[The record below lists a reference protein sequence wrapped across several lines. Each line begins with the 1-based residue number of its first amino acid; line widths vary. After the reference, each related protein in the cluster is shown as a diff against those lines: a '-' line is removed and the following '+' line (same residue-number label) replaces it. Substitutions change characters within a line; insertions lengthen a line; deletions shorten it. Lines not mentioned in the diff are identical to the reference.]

1 MLCRANACSREPGC
15 SCRSPVLWTQ
25 CVLAH
30 SVRSSGPTTSSSARY
45 TQRLPPFYLPDL
57 VLLRRRMSAS
67 QQAQPASLIRM
78 HSADRRRQQLGQ
90 GPLHRG
96 CRVDRLGL
104 GCRAEGGGELRLPPR
119 YAHSTAFERTLTQ
132 PRCSEWLSLAT
143 TINRQSLTGT
153 PKHCSNAPLQSCSLI
168 MEAAKRIRVS
178 RSSLLLSQAC
188 TKPPSWAC
196 RLPGGTLPGRWHRLW
211 HGYPAHQQ
219 D

>member
-96 CRVDRLGL
+96 CGAHRLGI
-104 GCRAEGGGELRLPPR
+104 GCCAEGSRELRLP
-119 YAHSTAFERTLTQ
+119 S
-132 PRCSEWLSLAT
+132 RCALPIGCWASLDIAAMIEGIILAI
-143 TINRQSLTGT
+143 TINRACSPPVCFESKT
-153 PKHCSNAPLQSCSLI
+153 PAAPIASNRSFSARGGPK
-168 MEAAKRIRVS
+168 AKIWTS
-178 RSSLLLSQAC
+178 
-188 TKPPSWAC
+188 
-196 RLPGGTLPGRWHRLW
+196 
-211 HGYPAHQQ
+211 
-219 D
+219 